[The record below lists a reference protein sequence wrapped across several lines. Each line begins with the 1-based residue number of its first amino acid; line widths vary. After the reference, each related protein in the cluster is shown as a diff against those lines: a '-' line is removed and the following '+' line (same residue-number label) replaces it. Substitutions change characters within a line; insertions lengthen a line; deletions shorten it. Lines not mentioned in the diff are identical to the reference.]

1 MQLSF
6 ASAPNLHTTLLVDA
20 VRFEI
25 LWILSLRMW
34 SVNPSRVIFGIV
46 QKLAQRLR
54 AALPK
59 RRSAHYIPVLR
70 EVLTGRYNQFGCG
83 FHSIARDLFE
93 SA

>member
-1 MQLSF
+1 MDTFSTNVKRQSF
-6 ASAPNLHTTLLVDA
+6 SCYFWNSAKT
-20 VRFEI
+20 
-25 LWILSLRMW
+25 
-34 SVNPSRVIFGIV
+34 G
-46 QKLAQRLR
+46 AQRLC